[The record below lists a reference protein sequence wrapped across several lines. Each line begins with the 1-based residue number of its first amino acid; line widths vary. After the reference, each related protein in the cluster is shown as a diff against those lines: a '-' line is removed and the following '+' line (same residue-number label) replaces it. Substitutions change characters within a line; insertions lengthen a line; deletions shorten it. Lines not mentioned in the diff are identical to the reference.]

1 MKEQQVLLGT
11 FQGLLKYSEKFAL
24 YVWLPYIGIVKSLNR

>member
-11 FQGLLKYSEKFAL
+11 FQRLLTNGSYKFAL
-24 YVWLPYIGIVKSLNR
+24 YVCLRYTGIGK